1 MKTWAELETQLRSAD
16 EALSQRSRERLGC
29 YHEQFEETLAK
40 LHGVMADAFA
50 TAQQEGWQERK
61 LGLASLYTFCLG
73 RLTNSYRRLLEGYLS
88 DAVILSRAA
97 FEGLWLVIDLD
108 IDATGIPPETEAR
121 IDRWLRGE
129 QFVSTGDTIKRRGE
143 HNQRL
148 KERWG
153 ALSDLSHPGKFG
165 AVMLAFDTSEPGKP
179 PQFRFGLFGIERPA
193 VADLILHINWEQA
206 LALIHYA
213 PLAFVSAIDKP
224 AQLSEWLES
233 MRSRMQEFEHN
244 QVLPTW
250 RRLFASEQEVE
261 GGSTGRR
268 ECS

>member
-16 EALSQRSRERLGC
+16 EALSQRSRLRLGR

-40 LHGVMADAFA
+40 LHGVMADVFA
-50 TAQQEGWQERK
+50 TARQEGWPQRK
-61 LGLASLYTFCLG
+61 LGLASLYT
-73 RLTNSYRRLLEGYLS
+73 
-88 DAVILSRAA
+88 
-97 FEGLWLVIDLD
+97 
-108 IDATGIPPETEAR
+108 DATGIPPETEAR

-165 AVMLAFDTSEPGKP
+165 AVRLAFDTSEPGNP

-213 PLAFVSAIDKP
+213 PLAFASAIDKP

-233 MRSRMQEFEHN
+233 MRSRMQEFEHS
-244 QVLPTW
+244 QVMPTW

-268 ECS
+268 ESS